1 MPKQIA
7 SLLLLMLLSVIGQAQ
22 PKLSTKNKKAIALYL
37 SAIKAYDKYEYDTA
51 EKELE
56 LAVDKDK
63 NFIEAYLLMAQ
74 VYQETRR
81 YEQAI
86 EVSEKAIAINPD
98 FFTNIYLN
106 VGNLNLFLG
115 RYQRALEH
123 LTRFISYPNIRP
135 NLREKANKSIATCQF
150 AVNAMEN
157 PVPFNPISLGS
168 NVNTPLNE
176 YWPSLSADENTLVI
190 TVNLPKD
197 SSATDIY
204 RYGQEDFFISQ
215 RDTSGLWG
223 IARNIG
229 APINTDSN
237 EGAQSIAA
245 GGNHMFYTVCRGV
258 CNIYVADRLPD
269 GSWGNPRTVP
279 GKLNADRYSDK
290 QPSISPDGNHLYFV
304 STRPGGF
311 GGYDIWRSAKQ
322 PDGSWGIPT
331 NLGATINSSGDEQS
345 PFIHFDNQTLYFA
358 SNGHVGMGGLD
369 LFVTRK
375 QSDTTWSVPA
385 NLGYPIN
392 TYRDEDGLIVNA
404 RGTTAYYSSDR
415 NTDTGRD
422 IYTFALYPE
431 VRPIPSSYITGTIL
445 DESNG
450 RAIPANF
457 QLIDLE
463 RNEVIMHTNADARG
477 EYMVCIPSNRNYGLF
492 ASAEGYLYHSEN
504 FRLQGVHSIDKPF
517 RKNIYLKPFAVGQ
530 VLVMRNIFFQTD
542 SYELLSES
550 AVELN
555 RLVELLRVN
564 PLVRIEVGGHTDNVG
579 SDSYNQQ
586 LSEKRA
592 SSVAQY
598 IIGKGIDVGRITWK
612 GYGEQQ
618 PMSSNE
624 TEEGRAENR
633 RTEIRIVGI

>member
-22 PKLSTKNKKAIALYL
+22 PKLSTKNKKAIVFYQ

-98 FFTNIYLN
+98 FFPNIYLN

-150 AVNAMEN
+150 AVKAIEN

-504 FRLQGVHSIDKPF
+504 FSLQGVHSIDKPF